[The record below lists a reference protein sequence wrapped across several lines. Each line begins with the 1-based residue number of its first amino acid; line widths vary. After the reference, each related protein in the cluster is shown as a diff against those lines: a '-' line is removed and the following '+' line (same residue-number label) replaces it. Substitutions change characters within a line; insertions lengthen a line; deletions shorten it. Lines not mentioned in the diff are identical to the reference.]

1 MLKKKLKVI
10 LINLLE
16 EGLVE
21 KVSAPSEIA
30 SALINHACTL
40 VHPM

>member
-21 KVSAPSEIA
+21 KVSAPWDSKCF
-30 SALINHACTL
+30 N
-40 VHPM
+40 